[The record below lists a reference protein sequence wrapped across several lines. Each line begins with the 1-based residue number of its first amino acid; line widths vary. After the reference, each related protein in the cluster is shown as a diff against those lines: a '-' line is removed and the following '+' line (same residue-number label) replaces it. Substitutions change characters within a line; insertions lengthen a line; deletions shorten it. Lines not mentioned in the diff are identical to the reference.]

1 MTREIRCVLVV
12 WVPWVLTWMI
22 FEDVEDSE
30 GVVPFISFTIF
41 LLGNDSVRQ
50 SLNSEIE

>member
-1 MTREIRCVLVV
+1 MTHEIRYVLVV
-12 WVPWVLTWMI
+12 WILWVLTWMI

-41 LLGNDSVRQ
+41 LLGNDSFRY
-50 SLNSEIE
+50 SLHSEIE